1 VLFAVHA
8 SVLVLSLACVWAA
21 ITFTT
26 DSVVVEEG
34 GSFLVGG
41 AEWRLEKVE
50 VLYYPDGSVSDWVS
64 TVATPEGRQEIRVNH
79 PAGGG
84 AEKVLQSAYS
94 RIYRA
99 RLEAAGTV
107 REIEL
112 EQDTEFPLAADGSVG
127 FALSPPQ
134 AGSLAAGRE
143 AGMPGMVD
151 LLLTARGRIVQRAA
165 MFEGLPLDIGETGLR
180 LTVTG
185 SRARSGFLVR
195 HTPGLPFVWAG
206 FALLGL
212 SVTAL
217 MLLPRRPAQ
226 LAHKEKADA

>member
-1 VLFAVHA
+1 
-8 SVLVLSLACVWAA
+8 
-21 ITFTT
+21 
-26 DSVVVEEG
+26 
-34 GSFLVGG
+34 
-41 AEWRLEKVE
+41 
-50 VLYYPDGSVSDWVS
+50 
-64 TVATPEGRQEIRVNH
+64 
-79 PAGGG
+79 
-84 AEKVLQSAYS
+84 
-94 RIYRA
+94 
-99 RLEAAGTV
+99 LEAAGTS

-112 EQDTEFPLAADGSVG
+112 EQDTEFPLTADGSVG

-217 MLLPRRPAQ
+217 MLLPRRPAL